1 MEYADPVLDEI
12 EETFQRIDR
21 NGDKTIDFHEFASL
35 MLRMD
40 HTRSAATLR
49 QQFDGIDTDRDGRV
63 RFEEF
68 RAWCEPAR

>member
-1 MEYADPVLDEI
+1 MRYADPVLDEI

-21 NGDKTIDFHEFASL
+21 NGDKTIEFHEFSRL

-40 HTRSAATLR
+40 HTRSAAALR
-49 QQFDGIDTDRDGRV
+49 RQFDGIDTDRDGRV
-63 RFEEF
+63 GFEEF